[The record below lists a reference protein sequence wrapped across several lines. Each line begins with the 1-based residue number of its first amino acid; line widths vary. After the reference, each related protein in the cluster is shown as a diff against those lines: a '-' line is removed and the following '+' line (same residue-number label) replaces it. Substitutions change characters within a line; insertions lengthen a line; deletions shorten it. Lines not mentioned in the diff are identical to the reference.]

1 MLTTESSFE
10 TGNAS
15 RYLQQLCKHFAHK
28 TEVEFDETQGF
39 VRFIMGQARMTAHKE
54 RLDIEASAAQAD
66 ALAQVKSIIESHL
79 VRFAFREDL
88 SALNWSE

>member
-1 MLTTESSFE
+1 LSALE
-10 TGNAS
+10 
-15 RYLQQLCKHFAHK
+15 
-28 TEVEFDETQGF
+28 
-39 VRFIMGQARMTAHKE
+39 E